1 MDQEKINNDLAENDS
16 NSSPFQKK
24 VVDMCNRF
32 VKLSAEQMSRFHDGW
47 DNNDFIYRGYKLFDK
62 DDKDAVKDGEPPK
75 IIVPI
80 TYAQT
85 QTAIS
90 FILSTFSQRDMFYQ
104 LTGSGPE
111 DCHKVQ
117 ALETDLNYQMVRQKH
132 LFKLYCYLLDTFKYG
147 FGVMQAQWG
156 TDYAKMR
163 ISKKTESYGALG
175 GMMKMFGAKATPKVS
190 YTEELGDVLMYEGNK
205 LENISPFT
213 FYPDPS
219 VVLSQFQTGKFV
231 AHDIETSRTAVIKKE
246 GETYFGTSK
255 IPVTIPP
262 DELKDR
268 KRRTGRL
275 FGDKVGDRSVVP
287 GPGEGSQRVDAIV
300 LTEVMV
306 ELIPRKAT
314 EDFGIDVGS
323 EDVPMKYLAVIGND
337 RKLIR
342 FEPAG
347 YLHNEFN
354 YCMSE
359 YSPDHN
365 TFYNPG
371 LSDTIYELQN
381 IITFFLNSH
390 IVNVRKIIQNRFVA
404 DPSKIEM
411 SDFHNNAT
419 VIRLKQAGLPIDRIL
434 KQLDVHDV
442 TSQHVSDMDTLVKLV
457 QVVTGINE
465 NALGQYAGGRR
476 SATEARSV
484 NAGAAARL
492 KMHAQLIWQ
501 QGLEPLGR
509 QILSNTRQGRT
520 QKVYDMIVGALNA
533 KAPFAD
539 TILAD
544 PESLAGGYDFLP
556 YDATLPSDRQQQA
569 GIFQELL
576 TAIISNPMAAQ
587 ALNLSPVKLLDHIA
601 ELYNI
606 RNMGDFALNPQ
617 QNGLPMPPEMQV
629 MPDQQVG
636 NMVADGK
643 LQPMQQDPMGGDIL
657 KALAQTNA

>member
-1 MDQEKINNDLAENDS
+1 MDQELINKDLAENDS
-16 NSSPFQKK
+16 NSSSFQKK
-24 VVDMCNRF
+24 VVEMCNRY

-90 FILSTFSQRDMFYQ
+90 FILSTFSQRDAFYQ
-104 LTGSGPE
+104 LVGVGPE

-117 ALETDLNYQMVRQKH
+117 ALETDLNYQMTKQKH

-147 FGVMQAQWG
+147 FGVMQCQWG
-156 TDYAKMR
+156 TDYTKMR
-163 ISKKTESYGALG
+163 INKKVESFGALG
-175 GMMKMFGAKATPKVS
+175 KVGQMFGMNVQPTVS
-190 YTEELGDVLMYEGNK
+190 YVEDLGDVLMYEGNK

-246 GETYFGTSK
+246 GKTYFGTSK

-314 EDFGIDVGS
+314 EDLGMGLGNDETPVKF
-323 EDVPMKYLAVIGND
+323 LAVIGND

-354 YCMSE
+354 YAMSE

-411 SDFHNNAT
+411 EDFRNNAT

-442 TSQHVSDMDTLVKLV
+442 TSGHVADMDTLVKLV

-501 QGLEPLGR
+501 QGLGPLGH

-520 QKVYDMIVGALNA
+520 EKVYNMIVGAIA
-533 KAPFAD
+533 QKAPFAD
-539 TILAD
+539 TIFAD

-576 TAIISNPMAAQ
+576 TGIISNPMAAQ
-587 ALNLSPVKLLDHIA
+587 ALNLSPIKLLDHIA

-617 QNGLPMPPEMQV
+617 QNGLPQQPQMQV
-629 MPDQQVG
+629 MSDQQVG
-636 NMVADGK
+636 NMVADGQ

-657 KALAQTNA
+657 KALAQNG